1 MATVDGHRNG
11 GRRGGCRAPT
21 SVASEL
27 RGCSVRC
34 RPRPARRD
42 AAPRRCAA
50 PGLRPRRVVHVVR
63 RRPPAPGETATNR
76 RWPRQAREA
85 GPQSLVKLKV
95 KQENRHSRQP
105 AAAGTAAGHVRTPHN
120 STMHKQIM
128 CSFARRL
135 VSCRYGSARVSGGR
149 GDSGYRRTHNL
160 LRRLLLRAVLGAV
173 VALGL
178 CSASVAS
185 DVKELTLLR

>member
-1 MATVDGHRNG
+1 MSLCKRESARVLLDGSNRGRFPCRGHRRWPPQWWPA
-11 GRRGGCRAPT
+11 RRVSCSDLRG
-21 SVASEL
+21 L

-135 VSCRYGSARVSGGR
+135 VSCRYGSARVSGGGGTR
-149 GDSGYRRTHNL
+149 DIVGRTTSC
-160 LRRLLLRAVLGAV
+160 GASCFV
-173 VALGL
+173 QF
-178 CSASVAS
+178 SV
-185 DVKELTLLR
+185 R